1 MKNEKLLLRDA
12 RCAYP
17 LSLLMRL
24 LSKWL
29 KPCLTHNA
37 FISPMHVLYYF
48 CIHTYVSNPFLIILY
63 AEEDMPLEGL
73 QLGRYR
79 LLRLLGSGGMGEVY
93 LAEDARIEQQVAV
106 KVIRAEVTPYPD
118 ENATKEAARLFL
130 REARAI
136 AKLDHPNILSLSD
149 FGEETIHNN
158 ALSYIVMPYRK
169 EGSLTVWLRQHG
181 TSGILSVED
190 ISHMV
195 NQAADALQHAHDHG
209 VIHQDVKPSNFLI
222 RERKGS
228 RPDLLLADFGIAK
241 FTTATATA
249 SQSVRGSP
257 AYMAPEQW
265 ASQPV
270 AATDQYALAVMTYQ
284 LLTGSPPFQ
293 GRQEQVMYL
302 HFHAQPKPPSM
313 LNAQIPKGVDAVI
326 MRALAKKPEERFP
339 SISAFAHAFQQAVTA
354 FNSPS
359 TPKAPDMP
367 AQGGEDIRA
376 TLAISKAE
384 AQAGT
389 TRILNLPGGRP
400 ITVPIPPGIH
410 DGQVIRFEGQGEAS
424 GSGRAGALI
433 LTVAIAPLEETV
445 LPSTTD
451 RTGEET
457 FRSDPHRP
465 QMTTPVP
472 NVTAP
477 PSQPGAKR
485 FKQVAQRFRHLP
497 RGKAALLIGLVLLV
511 LLGGYGFFYF
521 KYDNILQ
528 RNSLLNAGIANTYSS
543 GIATLALN
551 DPLSDNSNG
560 YFWGESSTSAGGC
573 GFSEGAYHASRPQKG
588 YFFCTATATNFS
600 NFVYQVQMTI
610 TQGDAGGIVFRFDE
624 TQGTHYLFLFGSDGS
639 YRFDIYHNNHNV
651 STLKSGPSSTINA
664 DLNQPILVAVVANG
678 SNIDLYVNNSHIDS
692 VSDGTYSQGEIGVA
706 AVSSG
711 NPTEAVFSNAKVWT
725 F

>member
-1 MKNEKLLLRDA
+1 
-12 RCAYP
+12 
-17 LSLLMRL
+17 
-24 LSKWL
+24 
-29 KPCLTHNA
+29 
-37 FISPMHVLYYF
+37 MHVLYYF
-48 CIHTYVSNPFLIILY
+48 CIHIYASNHFLIILY
-63 AEEDMPLEGL
+63 EVEDMPLEGL

-118 ENATKEAARLFL
+118 ENATKEAARLFQ

-169 EGSLTVWLRQHG
+169 EGSLTMWLRQHG
-181 TSGILSVED
+181 TSGILSPED
-190 ISHMV
+190 VSHMV
-195 NQAADALQHAHDHG
+195 SQAADALQHAHDHG
-209 VIHQDVKPSNFLI
+209 VIHQDVKPANFLI
-222 RERKGS
+222 RERKGN

-265 ASQPV
+265 AGQPV

-302 HFHAQPKPPSM
+302 HFHAQPEPPSM
-313 LNAQIPKGVDAVI
+313 LNPQIPKEVDAVI

-339 SISAFAHAFQQAVTA
+339 SISAFANAFQQAVMA
-354 FNSPS
+354 FNSPV
-359 TPKAPDMP
+359 TPKTPSIS

-389 TRILNLPGGRP
+389 TRTLNLPGGRR
-400 ITVPIPPGIH
+400 ISVPVPPGIR

-424 GSGRAGALI
+424 RGRAGDLVLI
-433 LTVAIAPLEETV
+433 IAIAPLEETV
-445 LPSTTD
+445 LPSKTD
-451 RTGEET
+451 RAGEET

-465 QMTTPVP
+465 QMTTPIP

-485 FKQVAQRFRHLP
+485 FKEVAQRFRHLP
-497 RGKAALLIGLVLLV
+497 KGKAVLIIGLVLPV

-521 KYDNILQ
+521 KYDNLLQ
-528 RNSLLNAGIANTYSS
+528 RNSLLNAGTANPYSS
-543 GIATLALN
+543 GIGTLALN
-551 DPLSDNSNG
+551 DPLSGNSNG
-560 YFWGESSTSAGGC
+560 YFWGELSNSAGGC
-573 GFSEGAYHASRPQKG
+573 GFSEGAYHASGSQRSL
-588 YFFCTATATNFS
+588 FSCTASATNFS
-600 NFVYQVQMTI
+600 NFAYQVQMTI
-610 TQGDAGGIVFRFDE
+610 TRGDAGGIVFRVDE
-624 TQGTHYLFLFGSDGS
+624 TKGTDYYLFRIGSDGS
-639 YRFDIYHNNHNV
+639 YALDIYNNNSYV
-651 STLKSGPSSTINA
+651 STLKSGPSSTINTG
-664 DLNQPILVAVVANG
+664 LNQSILVGVVANG
-678 SNIDLYVNNSHIDS
+678 SNISLFVNNKNIDS
-692 VSDGTYSQGEIGVA
+692 VSDGTYSQGVIGVA
-706 AVSSG
+706 AVSFG
-711 NPTEAVFSNAKVWT
+711 NPTVAVFSNAKVWT

>member
-1 MKNEKLLLRDA
+1 
-12 RCAYP
+12 
-17 LSLLMRL
+17 
-24 LSKWL
+24 
-29 KPCLTHNA
+29 
-37 FISPMHVLYYF
+37 MHVLYYF
-48 CIHTYVSNPFLIILY
+48 CIHIYASNHFLIILY
-63 AEEDMPLEGL
+63 EVEAMPLEGL

-118 ENATKEAARLFL
+118 ENATKEAARLFQ

-169 EGSLTVWLRQHG
+169 EGSLTMWLRQHG
-181 TSGILSVED
+181 TSGILSPED
-190 ISHMV
+190 VSHMV

-209 VIHQDVKPSNFLI
+209 VIHQDVKPANFLI
-222 RERKGS
+222 RERKGN

-265 ASQPV
+265 AGQPV

-302 HFHAQPKPPSM
+302 HFNAQPAPPSM
-313 LNAQIPKGVDAVI
+313 LNPQIPKEVDAVI

-339 SISAFAHAFQQAVTA
+339 SISAFANAFQQAVTA
-354 FNSPS
+354 FNSLS
-359 TPKAPDMP
+359 TPKALNTP
-367 AQGGEDIRA
+367 ASSGENIRA

-389 TRILNLPGGRP
+389 TRTLNLPGGRR
-400 ITVPIPPGIH
+400 ITVPIPSGTP

-424 GSGRAGALI
+424 GSGRAGDLV
-433 LTVAIAPLEETV
+433 LTIAIAPLEETV
-445 LPSTTD
+445 LPSKTD
-451 RTGEET
+451 RAGEET
-457 FRSDPHRP
+457 FRSDPNRP
-465 QMTTPVP
+465 QMTTPIP

-485 FKQVAQRFRHLP
+485 FKEVAQRFRHLP
-497 RGKAALLIGLVLLV
+497 RGKAALIIGLVLLV

-521 KYDNILQ
+521 KYDNLLQ
-528 RNSLLNAGIANTYSS
+528 RNSLLNAGIANPYFS
-543 GIATLALN
+543 GIGTLALN
-551 DPLSDNSNG
+551 DPLSGNSNG
-560 YFWGESSTSAGGC
+560 YFWGELSNSAGGC
-573 GFSEGAYHASRPQKG
+573 GFSEGAYHVGGSQISG
-588 YFFCTATATNFS
+588 FFCTASATNFS
-600 NFVYQVQMTI
+600 NFAYQVQMTI
-610 TQGDAGGIVFRFDE
+610 TQGDTGGIVFRVDE
-624 TQGTHYLFLFGSDGS
+624 TKGTYYLFRIGSDGS
-639 YRFDIYHNNHNV
+639 YALDIYNNNNYV
-651 STLKSGPSSTINA
+651 NTLKSGPSSTINIG
-664 DLNQPILVAVVANG
+664 LNQSILVAVVANG
-678 SNIDLYVNNSHIDS
+678 SNIDLYVNNTNIDN
-692 VSDGTYSQGEIGVA
+692 VSDGTYSQGEIGVT
-706 AVSSG
+706 AVSFG

>member
-1 MKNEKLLLRDA
+1 LQKMNRTL
-12 RCAYP
+12 
-17 LSLLMRL
+17 
-24 LSKWL
+24 
-29 KPCLTHNA
+29 LTHNA
-37 FISPMHVLYYF
+37 FISPIPVLYYF
-48 CIHTYVSNPFLIILY
+48 CIHIYASNHFLIILY
-63 AEEDMPLEGL
+63 EVEDMPLEGL

-118 ENATKEAARLFL
+118 ENATKEAARLFQ

-169 EGSLTVWLRQHG
+169 EGSLTMWLRQHG
-181 TSGILSVED
+181 TSGILSPED
-190 ISHMV
+190 VSHMV

-222 RERKGS
+222 RERKGN

-265 ASQPV
+265 AGQPV

-302 HFHAQPKPPSM
+302 HFHVQPKPPSM
-313 LNAQIPKGVDAVI
+313 LNPQIPKEVDAVI

-339 SISAFAHAFQQAVTA
+339 SISALANAFQQAVTD
-354 FNSPS
+354 FNSLS
-359 TPKAPDMP
+359 NPKALNTP
-367 AQGGEDIRA
+367 ASSGEDIRA

-384 AQAGT
+384 AQTGT
-389 TRILNLPGGRP
+389 TRTLNLPGGRR
-400 ITVPIPPGIH
+400 ITVPIPPGTP
-410 DGQVIRFEGQGEAS
+410 DGQVIRFEGEAS

-433 LTVAIAPLEETV
+433 LTIAIAPLEETI
-445 LPSTTD
+445 LPSKTG
-451 RTGEET
+451 RAGEET
-457 FRSDPHRP
+457 LRSDPHRP
-465 QMTTPVP
+465 QMTTPIP

-477 PSQPGAKR
+477 PSQPDAKR
-485 FKQVAQRFRHLP
+485 FKEVTHRFRHLP
-497 RGKAALLIGLVLLV
+497 RGKAVLIIGLVLLV
-511 LLGGYGFFYF
+511 LLSGYGFFYF
-521 KYDNILQ
+521 KYDNLLQ
-528 RNSLLNAGIANTYSS
+528 RNSLLNAGTANPYSS
-543 GIATLALN
+543 GIGTLALN
-551 DPLSDNSNG
+551 DPLSGNSNG
-560 YFWGESSTSAGGC
+560 YFWGEWSNSAGGC
-573 GFSEGAYHASRPQKG
+573 GFSEGAYHASGAQG
-588 YFFCTATATNFS
+588 SFFSCTASATNFS
-600 NFVYQVQMTI
+600 NFAYQVQMTI
-610 TQGDAGGIVFRFDE
+610 PQGDAGGIVFRVDE
-624 TQGTHYLFLFGSDGS
+624 TKGTYYLFRIGSDGS
-639 YRFDIYHNNHNV
+639 YALDIYNNNHYV
-651 STLKSGPSSTINA
+651 STLKSGPSSTINTG
-664 DLNQPILVAVVANG
+664 LNQSILVWVVANG
-678 SNIDLYVNNSHIDS
+678 NNISLFVNNTNIDS
-692 VSDGTYSQGEIGVA
+692 VGDGTYSQGGIGVA
-706 AVSSG
+706 AVSFG
-711 NPTEAVFSNAKVWT
+711 NPTVAVFSNAKVWT

>member
-1 MKNEKLLLRDA
+1 MNRTF
-12 RCAYP
+12 
-17 LSLLMRL
+17 
-24 LSKWL
+24 
-29 KPCLTHNA
+29 LTHNA
-37 FISPMHVLYYF
+37 FISPIHVLYYF
-48 CIHTYVSNPFLIILY
+48 CIHIYASNHFLIILY
-63 AEEDMPLEGL
+63 EVEDMPLEGL

-106 KVIRAEVTPYPD
+106 KVIRAEATPYPD
-118 ENATKEAARLFL
+118 ENATKEAARLFQ

-169 EGSLTVWLRQHG
+169 EGSLTMWLRQHG
-181 TSGILSVED
+181 TSGILSPED
-190 ISHMV
+190 VSHMI

-209 VIHQDVKPSNFLI
+209 VIHQDVKPANFLI
-222 RERKGS
+222 RERKGN

-265 ASQPV
+265 AGQPV

-302 HFHAQPKPPSM
+302 HFNAQPEPPSM
-313 LNAQIPKGVDAVI
+313 LNVRLTPEVDNVI
-326 MRALAKKPEERFP
+326 LRALAKKPEERFP
-339 SISAFAHAFQQAVTA
+339 SISAFANAFQQAVTA
-354 FNSPS
+354 FNSPV
-359 TPKAPDMP
+359 TPKTPSIS

-389 TRILNLPGGRP
+389 TRTLNLPGGRR
-400 ITVPIPPGIH
+400 ISVPVPPGIR

-424 GSGRAGALI
+424 RGRAGDLV
-433 LTVAIAPLEETV
+433 LTIAIAPLEEPV
-445 LPSTTD
+445 LPSKTD
-451 RTGEET
+451 RAGEET

-485 FKQVAQRFRHLP
+485 FKEVAQRFRHLP
-497 RGKAALLIGLVLLV
+497 RGKAVLIIGLVLLV
-511 LLGGYGFFYF
+511 LLSGYGFFYF
-521 KYDNILQ
+521 KYDNLLQ
-528 RNSLLNAGIANTYSS
+528 RNSLLNAGTANPYSS
-543 GIATLALN
+543 GIGTLALN
-551 DPLSDNSNG
+551 DPLSGNSNG
-560 YFWGESSTSAGGC
+560 YFWGEFSNSAGGC
-573 GFSEGAYHASRPQKG
+573 GFSEGAYHASGSQERF
-588 YFFCTATATNFS
+588 FFCTASATNFS
-600 NFVYQVQMTI
+600 NFAYQVRMTI
-610 TQGDAGGIVFRFDE
+610 TQGDAGGILFRGDE
-624 TQGTHYLFLFGSDGS
+624 TKGFNYYLFRIGSDGS
-639 YRFDIYHNNHNV
+639 YALDIYNNNSYV
-651 STLKSGPSSTINA
+651 STLKSGPSSTINTG
-664 DLNQPILVAVVANG
+664 LNQSILVGVVANG
-678 SNIDLYVNNSHIDS
+678 SNISLFVNNTNIDLLS

-706 AVSSG
+706 AISFG
-711 NPTEAVFSNAKVWT
+711 NPTMAVFSNAKVWT
-725 F
+725 L

>member
-1 MKNEKLLLRDA
+1 M
-12 RCAYP
+12 Y
-17 LSLLMRL
+17 M
-24 LSKWL
+24 
-29 KPCLTHNA
+29 
-37 FISPMHVLYYF
+37 LYYF
-48 CIHTYVSNPFLIILY
+48 CIHIYASNHFLIILY
-63 AEEDMPLEGL
+63 EMEDMPLEGL

-118 ENATKEAARLFL
+118 ENATKEAARLFQ
-130 REARAI
+130 RGARAI

-169 EGSLTVWLRQHG
+169 EGSLTMWLRQHG
-181 TSGILSVED
+181 TSGILSLED
-190 ISHMV
+190 VSHMV

-209 VIHQDVKPSNFLI
+209 VIHQDVKPANFLI
-222 RERKGS
+222 RERKGN

-265 ASQPV
+265 AGQPV

-302 HFHAQPKPPSM
+302 HFNAQPKPPSM
-313 LNAQIPKGVDAVI
+313 LNPQIPKEVDAVI

-339 SISAFAHAFQQAVTA
+339 SISAFANAFQQAVTA
-354 FNSPS
+354 FNSLS
-359 TPKAPDMP
+359 TPKALNTP
-367 AQGGEDIRA
+367 ASSGEDIRA

-389 TRILNLPGGRP
+389 TRTLNLPGGRR
-400 ITVPIPPGIH
+400 ITVPVPSGTP

-433 LTVAIAPLEETV
+433 LTIAIAPLEETV
-445 LPSTTD
+445 LPSKTD
-451 RTGEET
+451 RAGEET

-465 QMTTPVP
+465 QMTTPIP

-477 PSQPGAKR
+477 PSPLGAKR
-485 FKQVAQRFRHLP
+485 FKEVAQRFRHLP
-497 RGKAALLIGLVLLV
+497 RGKAALIIGLVLLV

-521 KYDNILQ
+521 KYDNLLQ
-528 RNSLLNAGIANTYSS
+528 RNSLLNAGTANPYFS
-543 GIATLALN
+543 GIGTLALN
-551 DPLSDNSNG
+551 DPLSGNSNG
-560 YFWGESSTSAGGC
+560 YFWGELSNSAGGC
-573 GFSEGAYHASRPQKG
+573 GFSEGAYHASGSQRSG
-588 YFFCTATATNFS
+588 FFCTASATNFS
-600 NFVYQVQMTI
+600 NFAYQVQMTI
-610 TQGDAGGIVFRFDE
+610 TQGHAGGIVFRADE
-624 TQGTHYLFLFGSDGS
+624 TKGTYYLFSIGSDGS
-639 YRFDIYHNNHNV
+639 YALDIYNNNNYV
-651 STLKSGPSSTINA
+651 STLKSGPSSTINTG
-664 DLNQPILVAVVANG
+664 LNQSILVAVVANG
-678 SNIDLYVNNSHIDS
+678 SNIDLYVNNTNIDS

-706 AVSSG
+706 ALSFG